1 MGEKLGRKVCDTL
14 QDSGDRIAVRYHGF
28 YGTSSILP
36 SDYNDNSVGC
46 NMFALDALHREDHK
60 DGLLRE
66 DDIQKQEKIPWLYV
80 EGPGPTSHYG
90 GTEPDKPPINA
101 EFNDFGKKMED
112 RNVHV
117 RIVNP
122 QWTIR
127 NRNERDQQSNS
138 DIKSRD
144 DAGDQMVRFECSGN
158 IRELIPNLGPLLRVG
173 TFEGSTWT
181 NKNPKTPCHVVYP
194 HSVVKDSGSKNK
206 TSMCSVQT
214 CNINNGTNGPSRK
227 NHPMVVD
234 TITKQNRNSV
244 ATSIRYKLEV
254 QDQDDDIG
262 YVKGLDGY
270 IEEVGYYGFEHIIVI
285 GERYDGIL
293 FLDCFGRLFDLD
305 AMSGLLWL
313 RGDYDKL
320 TERKAKGLENDP
332 GASWIFVVSEGI
344 VVEVTSDIPYGQL
357 DITVEK
363 TKKKSK
369 KKKSCMI
376 LLLKQ

>member
-1 MGEKLGRKVCDTL
+1 MNERLGRKVCDT
-14 QDSGDRIAVRYHGF
+14 QDSGDHIVAWYHGS

-46 NMFALDALHREDHK
+46 NMFVLDALHHEDHK

-66 DDIQKQEKIPWLYV
+66 DCIQKQDKIPWLYV
-80 EGPGPTSHYG
+80 EGPGPTSHYD

-127 NRNERDQQSNS
+127 NRNERDQQINS

-144 DAGDQMVRFECSGN
+144 DVGDQMVQFECSGN

-214 CNINNGTNGPSRK
+214 CNINNDTNGLSRK
-227 NHPMVVD
+227 SHPMVVD
-234 TITKQNRNSV
+234 TITKPNRNSV

-293 FLDCFGRLFDLD
+293 FMDCFGRLFDLD

-313 RGDYDKL
+313 RGDYNKIA
-320 TERKAKGLENDP
+320 ERKAKGLVNDP

-344 VVEVTSDIPYGQL
+344 VVEVTSDVPYGQL
-357 DITVEK
+357 GIIEK
-363 TKKKSK
+363 TKKNKKNRK
-369 KKKSCMI
+369 KKR
-376 LLLKQ
+376 